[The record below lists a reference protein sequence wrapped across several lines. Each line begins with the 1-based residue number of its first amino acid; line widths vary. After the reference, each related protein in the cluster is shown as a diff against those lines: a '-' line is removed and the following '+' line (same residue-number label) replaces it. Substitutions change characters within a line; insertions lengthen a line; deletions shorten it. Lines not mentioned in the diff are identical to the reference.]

1 MRGGGGGGGWWRG
14 KGGGESESAVN
25 EMIFRVITNLIPY
38 RMTLQVQCPLKNRQ
52 K

>member
-1 MRGGGGGGGWWRG
+1 MGGEGWGGGVGGGGR
-14 KGGGESESAVN
+14 GGESESAVN

-38 RMTLQVQCPLKNRQ
+38 RMTLQVQCPLKNRE